1 MAAPKALHVLLFQMR
16 YPVTLK
22 SAQGDPIMNRIV
34 SSALAA
40 ALALSTAG
48 AVQAAAETKPKKE
61 PTAAQAAA
69 RERMAKCSVEW
80 KDAKA
85 GGKLAKDAKWP
96 KFWSEC
102 NTRLKG
108 ETKA

>member
-1 MAAPKALHVLLFQMR
+1 M
-16 YPVTLK
+16 
-22 SAQGDPIMNRIV
+22 MNRLV

-40 ALALSTAG
+40 ALALSMAS
-48 AVQAAAETKPKKE
+48 AVQAAAEAKPKKE

-69 RERMAKCSVEW
+69 RERMSKCSVEW
-80 KDAKA
+80 KEAKA

-108 ETKA
+108 GTKA